1 MSAALSLSAALDVLR
16 DPSVT
21 ERFSA
26 LAEPVLVVDVSTGA
40 EDLAPAARL
49 AELPCPTVA
58 WHADSAS
65 AAGASL
71 LDAFDV
77 HCSSETELV
86 PVLDATR
93 RNPQASA
100 ALVQVLRHS
109 QRLSVHEA
117 LVAESL
123 VYSTLQAGP
132 EFAAWLA
139 QHRTQAA
146 PRSGDRPAVRAE
158 RDRATLRLTLDRPER
173 RNAYSSEMRD
183 ALCEALAV
191 AEGDPGIERVLLD
204 GAGPCFS
211 AGGDLGE
218 FGTHPDPS
226 TAHAVRSA
234 RNAGRLLAHIADRV
248 EARVHGACV
257 GAGVELAAFAARVI
271 ARPNAWFQL
280 PEVGMGLVPGAGGTA
295 SLPRRIG
302 RQRSAWLALSGARL
316 DAERALEW
324 GLVDALAADSGSA

>member
-1 MSAALSLSAALDVLR
+1 MSAALSLASALDALR

-26 LAEPVLVVDVSTGA
+26 LAEPALVVDVSGGA
-40 EDLAPAARL
+40 EDLTPAARL
-49 AELPCPTVA
+49 AELPCPIIA
-58 WHADSAS
+58 WRADTAS

-77 HCSSETELV
+77 HCSSEEELA
-86 PVLDATR
+86 PVLEATR

-100 ALVQVLRHS
+100 ALVQLLRHS
-109 QRLSVHEA
+109 QHLGIHEA
-117 LVAESL
+117 LVAESW
-123 VYSTLQAGP
+123 VYSTLQSGP

-139 QHRTQAA
+139 ESSARPA
-146 PRSGDRPAVRAE
+146 PPCGEGPAVRAV
-158 RDRATLRLTLDRPER
+158 RDGATLHLTLDRPER

-191 AEGDPGIERVLLD
+191 AESDPGIERVLLE

-234 RNAGRLLAHIADRV
+234 RNAGRLLAHVAERV

-257 GAGVELAAFAARVI
+257 GAGVELPAFAGRLV
-271 ARPNAWFQL
+271 ARPDAWFQL
-280 PEVGMGLVPGAGGTA
+280 PEVAMGLVPGAGGTA

-302 RQRSAWLALSGARL
+302 RQRTAWLALSGARL
-316 DAERALEW
+316 AAERALEW
-324 GLVDALAADSGSA
+324 GLVDALEA

>member
-1 MSAALSLSAALDVLR
+1 MSAALTLASALDALR
-16 DPSVT
+16 DPAVT

-26 LAEPVLVVDVSTGA
+26 LAEPILVVDVSGEA
-40 EDLAPAARL
+40 GDLAPGARL

-58 WHADSAS
+58 WRVDAAS

-71 LDAFDV
+71 IDAFDV
-77 HCSSETELV
+77 HCSSEAELA
-86 PVLDATR
+86 PVVEATR
-93 RNPQASA
+93 RNPQACA

-109 QRLSVHEA
+109 QRLGVHEA

-139 QHRTQAA
+139 QRSPKPA
-146 PRSGDRPAVRAE
+146 PPGGEGPAVRAQ
-158 RDRATLRLTLDRPER
+158 RDAATLHLTLDRPER

-191 AEGDPGIERVLLD
+191 AESDRGIELVLLD

-211 AGGDLGE
+211 AGGDLDE
-218 FGTHPDPS
+218 FGTHPDPA

-234 RNAGRLLAHIADRV
+234 RNAGRMLAHIADRLEV
-248 EARVHGACV
+248 RVHGACV
-257 GAGVELAAFAARVI
+257 GAGVELPAFARRLVAH
-271 ARPNAWFQL
+271 PDAWFQL
-280 PEVGMGLVPGAGGTA
+280 PEVAMGLVPGAGGTA
-295 SLPRRIG
+295 SLPHRIG
-302 RQRSAWLALSGARL
+302 RQRTAWLGLSGARL
-316 DAERALEW
+316 DAERALAW
-324 GLVDALAADSGSA
+324 GLVDALEA

>member
-1 MSAALSLSAALDVLR
+1 MSAPLPLGEALDALR
-16 DPSVT
+16 DPAAT

-26 LAEPVLVVDVSTGA
+26 LGEPILVVDVSGA
-40 EDLAPAARL
+40 CDELAPAARL
-49 AELPCPTVA
+49 AELPCPCVA
-58 WHADSAS
+58 WRADAAS
-65 AAGASL
+65 AAGAAL
-71 LDAFDV
+71 LGAFDV
-77 HCSSETELV
+77 HCSSEGELA
-86 PVLDATR
+86 PVVEAAK

-100 ALVQVLRHS
+100 ALAQLLRHS
-109 QRLSVHEA
+109 ERLSVHEA

-123 VYSTLQAGP
+123 VYSTLQSGP

-139 QHRTQAA
+139 ERGPRAA
-146 PRSGDRPAVRAE
+146 PPPAEGPVVLAE
-158 RDRATLRLTLDRPER
+158 RRGAELHLTLNRPQR

-191 AEGDPGIERVLLD
+191 AEGDPGIERVVID

-211 AGGDLGE
+211 AGGDLDE

-234 RNAGRLLAHIADRV
+234 RNAGRLLARIAERAAL

-257 GAGVELAAFAARVI
+257 GAGVELPAFATRVV
-271 ARPNAWFQL
+271 ARPDAWFQL
-280 PEVGMGLVPGAGGTA
+280 PEVSMGLVPGAGGTA

-302 RQRSAWLALSGARL
+302 RQRTAWLALSGARL
-316 DAERALEW
+316 DAQTALAW
-324 GLVDALAADSGSA
+324 GLVDAVEPA